1 MEDIKFVADV
11 IYFVIVG
18 IGLLVEAYYV
28 FKYARGVFTNED
40 DAKLD
45 YYNTAIKYNGVTLT
59 LALTYGIFMFIVYPI
74 L

>member
-18 IGLLVEAYYV
+18 IGFLVEAYYV
-28 FKYARGVFTNED
+28 FKYAHGVFTNED
-40 DAKLD
+40 SEKHA
-45 YYNTAIKYNGVTLT
+45 YYNTAVKYNGVSLI
-59 LALTYGIFMFIVYPI
+59 LALTYGIMVFVYPI

>member
-40 DAKLD
+40 YAKLD

-59 LALTYGIFMFIVYPI
+59 LALTYGIFMFVVYPI